1 MDEVSG
7 NIVRMK
13 ITLSTLWIFVK
24 DYAALMERDC
34 WSFHPKNKRLLRCAP
49 SWQID
54 QTTNNKIQLKY
65 N

>member
-1 MDEVSG
+1 VGKKEMRFPATHEDE
-7 NIVRMK
+7 

-34 WSFHPKNKRLLRCAP
+34 WSFHPKKK
-49 SWQID
+49 
-54 QTTNNKIQLKY
+54 KIVEVCPIVA